1 MPINEWD
8 RLSPDTKM
16 EMMAHIDVEDKIQ
29 SYIRYQRDMHRR
41 SKTKKKAGLSL
52 KRGRSG

>member
-41 SKTKKKAGLSL
+41 SKTKKAGLSL